1 MKSISVVWLLFVPL
15 ALHAQEP
22 LQITINPQ
30 KAAAPE
36 ITYQEVAPGKLKV
49 VVTDSS
55 GPVGGLELDDFEIR
69 SALSRYEL
77 TRVQPLVKTENA
89 EVSLFLCIDNSFS
102 MSDHLTLL
110 KNTLHEL
117 LLSVGPGVDV
127 AMVFFEEGFST
138 GLKIGEEVIPNIQ
151 AYGLSRDR
159 EETRR
164 RFANHLRPGRLTNKT
179 YLYDEIFAGAR
190 LAAAPHGRRYII
202 VLSDGLDNASKKSR
216 EDIRKLIPDLPGVV
230 FYTIDFL
237 KDTNEFLVELATHSG
252 GRHFLAKRAEELG
265 RIFAEITRE
274 IVTLSGYQ
282 ISYRI
287 PAAFLTG
294 LVLQE
299 DRCTP
304 LPTARLWLTPV
315 AQPAQ
320 QQQVAVNENGR
331 YSVKA
336 ALPHRWRLTASAPDY
351 LADSTEIEV
360 SEETLYFADFALPP
374 ATLELAG
381 RVSDAGAA
389 PLPQADVT
397 VTDLETGERLL
408 AGTTDSLGHYR
419 VTTRFHKRLLITATK
434 PGYTFANL
442 ETEAVT
448 AATTLPDLVLG
459 LTAEGVVSEFRFL
472 FEFNSDKL
480 DLTDIATQ
488 TQLRGCVE
496 FVQRELEKTT
506 TRTVRLVGWTD
517 NVGELSYN
525 ADLSN
530 RRAQYVRNHLI
541 AQGVPAARVV
551 ANGSGVSNKYDNSSD
566 EGRRLNR
573 RTDVV
578 FFDRQ

>member
-1 MKSISVVWLLFVPL
+1 MKPLSWVRIVLFPL
-15 ALHAQEP
+15 ALQAQET

-30 KAAAPE
+30 KVAAPK

-55 GPVGGLELDDFEIR
+55 GPVGGLELEDFEIH

-89 EVSLFLCIDNSFS
+89 EVSLFLCIDNSVS
-102 MSDHLTLL
+102 MNDHLTLL
-110 KNTLHEL
+110 KETLKEL
-117 LLSVGPGVDV
+117 LLSIGSGVEV
-127 AMVFFEEGFST
+127 ALVFFEEGNAA
-138 GLKIGEEVIPNIQ
+138 GIKIDGEVVPSIQ
-151 AYGLSRDR
+151 VYGLSRDR
-159 EETRR
+159 KETQHRYES
-164 RFANHLRPGRLTNKT
+164 HLRSGRLTKKT

-190 LAAAPHGRRYII
+190 LAAASQGRRYII
-202 VLSDGLDNASKKSR
+202 VLSDGLDNASNKSR
-216 EDIRKLIPDLPGVV
+216 QDIRNLIADLPGVV

-237 KDTNEFLVELATHSG
+237 KEVNEFLVELATRSG
-252 GRHFLAKRAEELG
+252 GRHFLAKRAGELSS
-265 RIFAEITRE
+265 IFANITRE
-274 IVTLSGYQ
+274 IVTLSGYE

-287 PAAFLTG
+287 PAAFLAG
-294 LVLQE
+294 RVLQ
-299 DRCTP
+299 DNHCTP
-304 LPTARLWLTPV
+304 LPNARLLLTPV
-315 AQPAQ
+315 DQPAFS
-320 QQQVAVNENGR
+320 QQVAVNENGL

-336 ALPHRWRLTASAPDY
+336 ALPHRWRLTAAAPDY
-351 LADSTEIEV
+351 VADSTEIAV
-360 SEETLYFADFALPP
+360 TEETLYFADFALSP
-374 ATLELAG
+374 ATRELIG
-381 RVSDAGAA
+381 RVSDVGAA
-389 PLPQADVT
+389 PLPQAEVT
-397 VTDLETGERLL
+397 VTDLESGERLL
-408 AGTTDSLGHYR
+408 ADKTDSLGHYR
-419 VTTRFHKRLLITATK
+419 VTARWHRRLLITATK

-480 DLTDIATQ
+480 DLSDIATQ
-488 TQLRGCVE
+488 TQMRGCIE
-496 FVQRELEKTT
+496 FIQRELGKAA

-517 NVGELSYN
+517 NIGELSYN

-551 ANGSGVSNKYDNSSD
+551 AVGGGVSKKYDNSSD

-573 RTDVV
+573 RTDVA

>member
-1 MKSISVVWLLFVPL
+1 MKPVSWVWLLWVVP
-15 ALHAQEP
+15 ALHAQER

-36 ITYQEVAPGKLKV
+36 ITYQEVGPGKLKV

-55 GPVGGLELDDFEIR
+55 GPVGGLELEDFEIR

-77 TRVQPLVKTENA
+77 SCVQPLVRSENA

-117 LLSVGPGVDV
+117 LLNVGPGVEV
-127 AMVFFEEGFST
+127 AMAFFEEGASP
-138 GLKIGEEVIPNIQ
+138 GLRIGEEVIPNIQ
-151 AYGLSRDR
+151 AHGLSRDR

-164 RFANHLRPGRLTNKT
+164 RYTSHLRPGRLTNKT

-190 LAAAPHGRRYII
+190 LAGASRGQRYLI

-216 EDIRKLIPDLPGVV
+216 EDIRRLIPELAGVV

-237 KDTNEFLVELATHSG
+237 KDTNEFLVELAARSG

-274 IVTLSGYQ
+274 IVTLSGYL

-287 PAAFLTG
+287 PAAFLAG
-294 LVLQE
+294 RVMQE

-304 LPTARLWLTPV
+304 LPGARLLLTPLDHA
-315 AQPAQ
+315 AQAQ
-320 QQQVAVNENGR
+320 QVTVNDRGL
-331 YSVKA
+331 YSAKA
-336 ALPHRWRLTASAPDY
+336 ALPHRWRLMASAPDH

-360 SEETLYFADFALPP
+360 SEETLYVADFALPA
-374 ATLELAG
+374 ATIALSG

-389 PLPQADVT
+389 PLPQAEVT

-408 AGTTDSLGHYR
+408 AAATDSLGFYR
-419 VTTRFHKRLLITATK
+419 VTARVHKRLLITATK

-448 AATTLPDLVLG
+448 AATTLPEIVLG

-480 DLTDIATQ
+480 DLSDIATQ
-488 TQLRGCVE
+488 TQLRGCVA
-496 FVQRELEKTT
+496 FVKRELGKTP
-506 TRTVRLVGWTD
+506 TRTVRLAGWTD
-517 NVGELSYN
+517 NVGELNYN
-525 ADLSN
+525 MDLSN
-530 RRAQYVRNHLI
+530 RRAQYLRNYLI
-541 AQGVPAARVV
+541 AQGVPAARIV
-551 ANGSGVSNKYDNSSD
+551 ATGSGISNKYDNATE

-578 FFDRQ
+578 FFDRK